1 MGSGGLPCGPP
12 FLSVRLALFSVA
24 YVPGATLFLL
34 GLSGA
39 SGLPL
44 FSCSCSLV
52 GYSCSYLFLSVVSPP
67 VPAKLVCVWRP
78 GVVLPV
84 PLAAVGACPILCFLF
99 LAAFFLSSL
108 CSTPHIAAR
117 TLAHWTSALAS
128 FSFLSSA
135 AVCRGA
141 FLLLLCRSSPC
152 PLAVASLLSAAAS
165 LRPRLPLPCWASS
178 SSLLSCLILSLL
190 ARTLSSTVVVLAW
203 CAFFPSFSVCVFSGL
218 PVCFS
223 VSSVP
228 PPPLW
233 CVSPPVLL

>member
-1 MGSGGLPCGPP
+1 MWPSFPFCPSCLVFRCICSWCHSLSPRPVRCVWSSPVLLLVFPRWVFLLVSFPFRRSPP
-12 FLSVRLALFSVA
+12 F
-24 YVPGATLFLL
+24 
-34 GLSGA
+34 
-39 SGLPL
+39 
-44 FSCSCSLV
+44 
-52 GYSCSYLFLSVVSPP
+52 
-67 VPAKLVCVWRP
+67 PAKLVCAWRP
-78 GVVLPV
+78 GVALPA

-117 TLAHWTSALAS
+117 TLAHWTSARAS

-190 ARTLSSTVVVLAW
+190 ARTLSCTVVVLAW
-203 CAFFPSFSVCVFSGL
+203 CASFPPFSVCVFSGL

>member
-1 MGSGGLPCGPP
+1 MWPSFP
-12 FLSVRLALFSVA
+12 FCPSCLVFRCICSWCHSLSPRPVRCVWSSPVLLLVFPRWV
-24 YVPGATLFLL
+24 FLL
-34 GLSGA
+34 VSFSFRRFPPRLCQTCLCLASRRGAARSVGRCRCLSHPL
-39 SGLPL
+39 LPL
-44 FSCSCSLV
+44 LGRV
-52 GYSCSYLFLSVVSPP
+52 LLIQP
-67 VPAKLVCVWRP
+67 VHK
-78 GVVLPV
+78 
-84 PLAAVGACPILCFLF
+84 
-99 LAAFFLSSL
+99 
-108 CSTPHIAAR
+108 PHIAAR
-117 TLAHWTSALAS
+117 TLAHWTSARAS

-203 CAFFPSFSVCVFSGL
+203 CASFPSFSVCVFSGL

-223 VSSVP
+223 VSSVL

-233 CVSPPVLL
+233 CVSSPPVLL